1 MLIDDTS
8 GVVARAASPMRYKL
22 SWTPAL
28 YVVAN
33 TSIIVD
39 RMRSLAPAN
48 SVGADDHVHD
58 ASIDVAH
65 IRSLVSTRVVYGSR
79 AKLSH
84 PDPVDFMNVKPA
96 MPEEIDLVVRV
107 AFRTTLGFPFASR
120 TKLCGWDRP
129 ANDSLFHF
137 VSAAES

>member
-8 GVVARAASPMRYKL
+8 VAAASAASPIRYRL

-39 RMRSLAPAN
+39 RMRSLAATK
-48 SVGADDHVHD
+48 SVGADDHAHD

-84 PDPVDFMNVKPA
+84 PDPVDFMNVNPV
-96 MPEEIDLVVRV
+96 MPEDIDLVV
-107 AFRTTLGFPFASR
+107 
-120 TKLCGWDRP
+120 
-129 ANDSLFHF
+129 
-137 VSAAES
+137 